1 MLGGLLLP
9 YFSATWIEL
18 YALKIKIY
26 MFMGYAELGV
36 SFAYPNN
43 FTLRQPDISCFH
55 ARVAKPLNLVII
67 ESVARSGNLQ
77 FT

>member
-9 YFSATWIEL
+9 YFLCATWIKL

-36 SFAYPNN
+36 SFAYYPNN
-43 FTLRQPDISCFH
+43 FMLRQPNPIFPASM
-55 ARVAKPLNLVII
+55 R
-67 ESVARSGNLQ
+67 ESRSL
-77 FT
+77 